1 MTITRKLLATL
12 LVVGAVG
19 AAAGFG
25 AYSAF
30 TATTTNTGNSL
41 AAGTVKV
48 DQHAGATTLYTS
60 TGLKPAD
67 TVTKCVRV
75 TYSGSLAASLKIYV
89 SSGITNGTLF
99 NLKIERGSGMTT
111 LDNTMSCAGFTA
123 DTAGT
128 EVVYNGALGSFGT
141 TYAAGSDGKNAAA
154 AWAANDAKDYRFTLT
169 VNDDTTANAHTTVS
183 SSGSHTFTWEAR
195 NN

>member
-1 MTITRKLLATL
+1 MTITRKLLTTL
-12 LVVGAVG
+12 VVVGAVG

-30 TATTTNTGNSL
+30 TATTTNTGNSI

-60 TGLKPAD
+60 SGLKPAD

-99 NLKIERGSGMTT
+99 NLKIDRGSGMTT

-123 DTAGT
+123 DVTNPTAYDGD
-128 EVVYNGALGSFGT
+128 LGSFGT
-141 TYAAGSDGKNAAA
+141 TYALGSDGKDAGA
-154 AWAANDAKDYRFTLT
+154 AWAQDDAKDYRLTLT
-169 VNDDTTANAHTTVS
+169 VNDDTTANAHTTAS
-183 SSGSHTFTWEAR
+183 SSGSHTFTFEAR